1 MQLTIVPVDGVVVYN
16 GIGYKN
22 VDLSSVDPHIHAV
35 QFQGDKGWIE
45 YKYNTRALLT
55 SLNKFQAIIDQ
66 CEAIKT
72 FEEMRALDPYY
83 GMPTEERLEAKRHAK
98 MQEIQEAYFEAENS
112 PYTMVD
118 LTYAG
123 GLESTRLVKE
133 ARDIM
138 QELEREKAVTYD
150 VNLQIVELP
159 AASETEVDI
168 NDVIRSLALRTEA
181 FMLKYIA
188 LTRELNSATTEAQ
201 IEAIRW

>member
-83 GMPTEERLEAKRHAK
+83 GLSTKERLEAKRQAK

-112 PYTMVD
+112 PYTMID

-181 FMLKYIA
+181 FMLKYVA

>member
-1 MQLTIVPVDGVVVYN
+1 MQLTIVPVDGVVIYN

-22 VDLSSVDPHIHAV
+22 VDLSSIDSHIHAV
-35 QFQGDKGWIE
+35 QFQGNKGWIE
-45 YKYNTRALLT
+45 YKDNTQTLLT
-55 SLNKFQAIIDQ
+55 SLAKFQVIINQ

-83 GMPTEERLEAKRHAK
+83 GMSAEERLEAKRDAK
-98 MQEIQEAYFEAENS
+98 TQEIQEAYIEAENS

-150 VNLQIVELP
+150 INLQIVELP

-168 NDVIRSLALRTEA
+168 SDVVRSLALRTEA
-181 FMLKYIA
+181 FMLKYVT
-188 LTRELNSATTEAQ
+188 LMRELNSATTEAQ
-201 IEAIRW
+201 IEAITW

>member
-45 YKYNTRALLT
+45 YKYNTRTLLT
-55 SLNKFQAIIDQ
+55 SLNKFQEVINQ

>member
-1 MQLTIVPVDGVVVYN
+1 MQLTIVPVDGVVIYN
-16 GIGYKN
+16 NIMYEN
-22 VDLSSVDPHIHAV
+22 VDLSSIDSHIHAV
-35 QFQGDKGWIE
+35 QFQGNKGWIE
-45 YKYNTRALLT
+45 YKDNTQTLLT
-55 SLNKFQAIIDQ
+55 SLTKFQAIINQ

-83 GMPTEERLEAKRHAK
+83 GMSAEERLEAKRDAK
-98 MQEIQEAYFEAENS
+98 TQEIQKAYIEAENS

-118 LTYAG
+118 LTYAD

-150 VNLQIVELP
+150 INLQIVELP

-168 NDVIRSLALRTEA
+168 NDVVRSLALRTEA
-181 FMLKYIA
+181 FMLKYVT
-188 LTRELNSATTEAQ
+188 LMRELNSATTEAQ
-201 IEAIRW
+201 IEAITW

>member
-35 QFQGDKGWIE
+35 QFQGDRGWIE
-45 YKYNTRALLT
+45 YKDNTRALLT

-83 GMPTEERLEAKRHAK
+83 GLSTEERLEAKRHAK

-123 GLESTRLVKE
+123 GLESIRLIKE

-150 VNLQIVELP
+150 VNLRVIELP

-168 NDVIRSLALRTEA
+168 NDVVRSLALRTEA
-181 FMLKYIA
+181 FMLKYVT

-201 IEAIRW
+201 IEAITW

>member
-83 GMPTEERLEAKRHAK
+83 GLSTKERLEAKRHAK

>member
-45 YKYNTRALLT
+45 YKYNTRTLLT
-55 SLNKFQAIIDQ
+55 SLNKFQEVINQ

-83 GMPTEERLEAKRHAK
+83 GMPTEERLEAKRQAK

-181 FMLKYIA
+181 FMLKYVA

>member
-83 GMPTEERLEAKRHAK
+83 GMPTEERLEAKRQAK

>member
-1 MQLTIVPVDGVVVYN
+1 MQLTIVPVDGVVIYN

-45 YKYNTRALLT
+45 YKDSPRALLT

-83 GMPTEERLEAKRHAK
+83 GLSTEERLEAKRQAK

-123 GLESTRLVKE
+123 GLESIRLIKE

-150 VNLQIVELP
+150 VNLQVIELP

-168 NDVIRSLALRTEA
+168 NDVVRSLALRTEA
-181 FMLKYIA
+181 FMLKYVT

-201 IEAIRW
+201 IEAITW

>member
-1 MQLTIVPVDGVVVYN
+1 MQLTIIPVDGVVIYN

-35 QFQGDKGWIE
+35 QFQGDWGWIE
-45 YKYNTRALLT
+45 YKDNTRALLT

-83 GMPTEERLEAKRHAK
+83 GMSAEERLEAKRHAK

-123 GLESTRLVKE
+123 GLESIRLIKE

-150 VNLQIVELP
+150 VNLRVIELP

-168 NDVIRSLALRTEA
+168 NDVVRSLALRTEA
-181 FMLKYIA
+181 FMLKYVT

>member
-1 MQLTIVPVDGVVVYN
+1 MQLTIVPVDGVVIYN

-83 GMPTEERLEAKRHAK
+83 GLSTKERLEAKRHAK

-150 VNLQIVELP
+150 VNLQVIELP

-168 NDVIRSLALRTEA
+168 NDVVRSLALRTEA
-181 FMLKYIA
+181 FMLKYVA
-188 LTRELNSATTEAQ
+188 LTLKLNSATTEAQ
-201 IEAIRW
+201 IEAITW

>member
-1 MQLTIVPVDGVVVYN
+1 MQLTIVPVDGVVIYN

-83 GMPTEERLEAKRHAK
+83 GLSTKERLEAKRHAK

-123 GLESTRLVKE
+123 GLESTRLIKE

-150 VNLQIVELP
+150 VNLQVIELP

-181 FMLKYIA
+181 FMLKYVT
-188 LTRELNSATTEAQ
+188 LTRKLNSATTEAQ
-201 IEAIRW
+201 IEAITW

>member
-1 MQLTIVPVDGVVVYN
+1 MQLTIVPVDGVVIYN
-16 GIGYKN
+16 GIGYEN

-35 QFQGDKGWIE
+35 QFQGDRGWIE
-45 YKYNTRALLT
+45 YKDNTRALLT
-55 SLNKFQAIIDQ
+55 SLTKFQVIINQ

-83 GMPTEERLEAKRHAK
+83 GMSAEERLEAKRDAK
-98 MQEIQEAYFEAENS
+98 TQEIQEAYIEAENS

-150 VNLQIVELP
+150 INLQVIELP

-168 NDVIRSLALRTEA
+168 NDVVRSLALRTEA
-181 FMLKYIA
+181 FMLKYVT
-188 LTRELNSATTEAQ
+188 LMRELNSATTEAQ
-201 IEAIRW
+201 IEVIRW

>member
-55 SLNKFQAIIDQ
+55 SLNKFQEVINQ

-83 GMPTEERLEAKRHAK
+83 GMPTEERLEAKRQAK

-181 FMLKYIA
+181 FMLKYVA

>member
-1 MQLTIVPVDGVVVYN
+1 MQLTIVPVDGVVIYN

-83 GMPTEERLEAKRHAK
+83 GLSTKERLEAKRHAK

-150 VNLQIVELP
+150 VNLQVIELP

-168 NDVIRSLALRTEA
+168 NDVVRSLALRTEA
-181 FMLKYIA
+181 FMLKYVA
-188 LTRELNSATTEAQ
+188 LTRKLNSATTEAQ
-201 IEAIRW
+201 IEAITW

>member
-1 MQLTIVPVDGVVVYN
+1 MQLTIVPVDGVVIYN

-83 GMPTEERLEAKRHAK
+83 GLSTKERLEAKRHAK

-123 GLESTRLVKE
+123 GLESTRLIKE

-150 VNLQIVELP
+150 VNLQVIELP

-168 NDVIRSLALRTEA
+168 NDVVRSLALRTEA
-181 FMLKYIA
+181 FMLKYVT
-188 LTRELNSATTEAQ
+188 LTRKLNSATTEAQ
-201 IEAIRW
+201 IEAITW

>member
-1 MQLTIVPVDGVVVYN
+1 
-16 GIGYKN
+16 
-22 VDLSSVDPHIHAV
+22 
-35 QFQGDKGWIE
+35 
-45 YKYNTRALLT
+45 
-55 SLNKFQAIIDQ
+55 
-66 CEAIKT
+66 
-72 FEEMRALDPYY
+72 
-83 GMPTEERLEAKRHAK
+83 
-98 MQEIQEAYFEAENS
+98 
-112 PYTMVD
+112 MVD

-123 GLESTRLVKE
+123 GLESIRLIKE

-181 FMLKYIA
+181 FMLKYVA

>member
-1 MQLTIVPVDGVVVYN
+1 MQLTIVPVDGVVIYN

-55 SLNKFQAIIDQ
+55 SLNKFQEVINQ

>member
-55 SLNKFQAIIDQ
+55 SLNKFQEVINQ

-83 GMPTEERLEAKRHAK
+83 GMPTEERLEAKRQAK

>member
-83 GMPTEERLEAKRHAK
+83 GLSTKERLEAKRHAK

-181 FMLKYIA
+181 FMLKYVA

>member
-1 MQLTIVPVDGVVVYN
+1 MQLTIIPVDGVVIYN
-16 GIGYKN
+16 NIRYEN
-22 VDLSSVDPHIHAV
+22 VDLSGVDSHIHAV
-35 QFQGDKGWIE
+35 QFQGNKGWIE
-45 YKYNTRALLT
+45 YKDNTQTLLT
-55 SLNKFQAIIDQ
+55 SLTKFQAIINQ

-83 GMPTEERLEAKRHAK
+83 GMSTEERLEAKRYAK
-98 MQEIQEAYFEAENS
+98 MQEIQEAYIEAENS
-112 PYTMVD
+112 PYAMVD

-150 VNLQIVELP
+150 VNLQVIELP

-181 FMLKYIA
+181 FMLKYVT
-188 LTRELNSATTEAQ
+188 LMRELNSAATEAQ

>member
-55 SLNKFQAIIDQ
+55 SLNKFQEVINQ

-83 GMPTEERLEAKRHAK
+83 GMSAEERLEAKRHAK
-98 MQEIQEAYFEAENS
+98 MQEIQEAYFGAENS

-123 GLESTRLVKE
+123 GLESIRLIKE

-150 VNLQIVELP
+150 VNMQVIELP

-168 NDVIRSLALRTEA
+168 NDVVRSLALRTEA
-181 FMLKYIA
+181 FMLKYVT

>member
-55 SLNKFQAIIDQ
+55 SLNKFQEVINQ

-83 GMPTEERLEAKRHAK
+83 GMPTEERLEAKRQAK

-123 GLESTRLVKE
+123 GLESIRLIKE